1 MILAA
6 TNIRWIGLVGLLT
19 FALCENSEAVASD
32 KQKPLNVLFI
42 AVDDLRPELACYGKS
57 HIKSPNIDELA
68 ARGLQFNRA
77 YCQFALCNP
86 SRTSLLTG
94 RRPESIQI
102 YDLPTFVRT
111 HEPDIETLPQMFMRN
126 GYEARSIGKIFH
138 VSNGNHQ
145 DDDSWSVRAW
155 RSPKDNAAT
164 KRPPAKRKTAK
175 SVATNPLKSKPV
187 DAHANDLPFESR
199 EVEDNELLDG
209 QIADEAIRELAEL
222 KDQPFF
228 LAVGFHRPHMP
239 WVVPAKYWQM
249 YDRAAIE
256 LAANPQPPQGA
267 PKFANN
273 NGSEFRRYRGVPK
286 KGPIPDDMA
295 REAIHGYYASVSY
308 LDAQI
313 GRVLDELDRLGLRD
327 KTIVILWGDHGYQ
340 LGDHGTWNKRT
351 NWEAAARVPMIINVP
366 GQKLRGKST
375 EALVEL
381 IDIYPTLAELTDL
394 EPPANLDGRS
404 FVPLL
409 SDPKTPWKDATF
421 TLNVKN
427 TPRLGKNTFGRS
439 MRTDRYRFVEWTGP
453 KSDEPIYELYDL
465 QVDPLEKVNI
475 ANQAEN
481 AELVADLVERL
492 HADSK

>member
-1 MILAA
+1 MPFSKARTTRFHFLIATAA
-6 TNIRWIGLVGLLT
+6 FLLFVGRM
-19 FALCENSEAVASD
+19 ASAAD
-32 KQKPLNVLFI
+32 KQPLNVLFI
-42 AVDDLRPELACYGKS
+42 AVDDLRPELNCYGAS

-68 ARGLQFNRA
+68 QRGLQFNRA

-86 SRTSLLTG
+86 SRASLLTG
-94 RRPESIQI
+94 RRPESIQV
-102 YDLPTFVRT
+102 YDLVTFLRK
-111 HEPDIETLPQMFMRN
+111 HDPDVLTLPQMFMRN

-145 DDDSWSVRAW
+145 DDASWSIRAW

-164 KRPPAKRKTAK
+164 KRPPAKEKIAK
-175 SVATNPLKSKPV
+175 PKRPARPNAKPV

-199 EVEDNELLDG
+199 DVADDELIDG
-209 QIADEAIRELAEL
+209 QIAEEAIRELDEL
-222 KDQPFF
+222 KDRPFF

-239 WVVPAKYWQM
+239 WVAPAKYWQM
-249 YDRAAIE
+249 YDRDSIQ

-273 NGSEFRRYRGVPK
+273 NGSEFRRYKGVPK
-286 KGPIPDDMA
+286 KGPIPEAMA

-308 LDAQI
+308 MDAQI

-327 KTIVILWGDHGYQ
+327 KTIVVLWGDHGYQ

-366 GQKLRGKST
+366 GQQLRGQTT

-381 IDIYPTLAELTDL
+381 IDIYPTLAELTGL

-404 FVPLL
+404 IVPLL
-409 SDPKTPWKDATF
+409 SDPTTPWKDAAF
-421 TLNVKN
+421 TLSVKD
-427 TPRLGKNTFGRS
+427 TPRLGKQTFGRS

-453 KSDEPIYELYDL
+453 KSAEPVYELYDL
-465 QVDPLEKVNI
+465 ESDPLEKVNI
-475 ANQAEN
+475 ADKPEN
-481 AELVADLVERL
+481 KQLRADLAKRL
-492 HADSK
+492 HSPAE

>member
-1 MILAA
+1 MIF
-6 TNIRWIGLVGLLT
+6 TVTHNRWIGLFSVL
-19 FALCENSEAVASD
+19 ALALWNNSEAVAAE
-32 KQKPLNVLFI
+32 KPKPLNVLFI

-68 ARGLQFNRA
+68 SRGLQFNRA

-86 SRTSLLTG
+86 SRASLLTG

-111 HEPDIETLPQMFMRN
+111 HVPDIVTLPQMFMRN

-138 VSNGNHQ
+138 VTNGNHQ
-145 DDDSWSVRAW
+145 DAASWSTRAW
-155 RSPKDNAAT
+155 RSPQDDASKS
-164 KRPPAKRKTAK
+164 KRPRARPAPAPAKTAAK
-175 SVATNPLKSKPV
+175 GPAV
-187 DAHANDLPFESR
+187 DAHANDKPYESR
-199 EVEDNELLDG
+199 DVADDEMIDG
-209 QIADEAIRELAEL
+209 QIADKAIRTLAEL

-239 WVVPAKYWQM
+239 WVAPAKYWQM
-249 YDRAAIE
+249 YDRAAVE
-256 LAANPQPPQGA
+256 LAANQRPPQGA

-273 NGSEFRRYRGVPK
+273 NGSEFRRYKGVPK

-308 LDAQI
+308 MDAQI
-313 GRVLDELDRLGLRD
+313 GRVIDELDRLGLRD
-327 KTIVILWGDHGYQ
+327 NTIVILWGDHGYQ

-351 NWEAAARVPMIINVP
+351 NWEAAARVPLIIDVP
-366 GQKLRGKST
+366 GQELPGQST

-381 IDIYPTLAELTDL
+381 IDIYPTLAELTGLEAPADL
-394 EPPANLDGRS
+394 EGRS

-409 SDPKTPWKDATF
+409 SDPKAPWKDAAF
-421 TLNVKN
+421 TLSVKN

-453 KSDEPIYELYDL
+453 KSDQPIYELYDE
-465 QVDPLEKVNI
+465 VADPEERMNI
-475 ANQAEN
+475 ANEPEN
-481 AELVADLVERL
+481 AQLVVTLAAQLHQAD
-492 HADSK
+492 